1 MKKYFNWLMVNT
13 KISKASFKMF
23 WALMYLIFLFI
34 VIHEAIVDSPKALIG
49 LAPVGLMMYH
59 QWREFKSDTKPKQR
73 R

>member
-1 MKKYFNWLMVNT
+1 MVNT